1 MTSTLLLTLCLAT
14 LDAQAPHYTLG
25 DLEQR
30 ALAAHP
36 ALAVAQAESQA
47 IKQAAEQAG
56 ALPNPVVGYQGED
69 IRAGA
74 PTYGGQHGVFM
85 EQVIPLGGKLH
96 VRRDALLQQGR
107 ASEAAIDVARQ
118 RVRAGVRAA
127 YARALVAVERV
138 RVGESLEATLDESV
152 QTSRQLYNIGM
163 ADRPDLLEV
172 EAESARAALGARTAR
187 ADREA
192 AWTAL
197 AASVGD
203 PALPRGEL
211 EGAIADLP
219 QLADRATAWQTTEQ
233 ESPQLAEAARLADV
247 ADAGIA
253 VERGVT
259 SPDLLLRGGAMYDR
273 ARETGDAHANGWQGR
288 AEVGVNLPLWNRNHA
303 GIAASQ
309 AQSEAARSRARAV
322 SLDLR
327 RRFDE
332 TYASYSTSADAVRT
346 YRDEILPRADQ
357 AYKLTLE
364 RYRAM
369 SASYVQVLI
378 ARRTLVDATA
388 AYVDA
393 LGQAWR
399 EAVALQTGLAGKV
412 RPPPTRPFRL

>member
-1 MTSTLLLTLCLAT
+1 MASALLLTLCLAT
-14 LDAQAPHYTLG
+14 LQAQAPPYTLE

-36 ALAVAQAESQA
+36 ALAVAAAESQA
-47 IKQAAEQAG
+47 IKRAAEQAG
-56 ALPNPVVGYQGED
+56 ALPNPAVGYQGED
-69 IRAGA
+69 IRSGA
-74 PTYGGQHGVFM
+74 PTYGGQHGLFM

-107 ASEAAIDVARQ
+107 ASEAAVDVARQ

-127 YARALVAVERV
+127 YARVLVAVERV
-138 RVGESLEATLDESV
+138 RVAESLEAALDESV

-197 AASVGD
+197 GAAVGD
-203 PALPRGEL
+203 PALPRREL

-219 QLADRATAWQTTEQ
+219 QLADHATAWQTAEK
-233 ESPQLAEAARLADV
+233 ENPQLVEASRLVDA
-247 ADAGIA
+247 ADASIA
-253 VERGVT
+253 VERGIT

-273 ARETGDAHANGWQGR
+273 ARETSDAQANGWQGR
-288 AEVGVNLPLWNRNHA
+288 AEVGMSVPLWNRNRA
-303 GIAASQ
+303 GIASAQ

-322 SLDLR
+322 SLDLQ

-364 RYRAM
+364 RYRVM

-399 EAVALQTGLAGKV
+399 QAVALQTGLAGE
-412 RPPPTRPFRL
+412 P